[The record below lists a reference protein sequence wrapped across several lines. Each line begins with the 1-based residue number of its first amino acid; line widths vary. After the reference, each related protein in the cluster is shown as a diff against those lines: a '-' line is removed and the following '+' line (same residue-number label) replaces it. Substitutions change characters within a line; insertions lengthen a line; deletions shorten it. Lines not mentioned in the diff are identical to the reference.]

1 MGDGREITEE
11 TTINENYLQYLKQRT
26 IIVWVLMNSNKTI
39 MNSDMSRKK
48 ILTNMFTALNLSKNR
63 SHNRIEHSLS
73 D

>member
-11 TTINENYLQYLKQRT
+11 TAINENYLQYLKQRT

-48 ILTNMFTALNLSKNR
+48 Y
-63 SHNRIEHSLS
+63 
-73 D
+73 